1 MKKLWLNGTILTMDP
16 KVSGDAV
23 LTENGM
29 ILAVGSALKLRRQ
42 NPDAAEENL
51 QGHVL
56 LPGFIDPH
64 SHFSQ
69 VASGLMQA
77 DLDGADSCAEIGR
90 RLQAFVQERRLRQDA
105 WVTAKNYDTSL
116 MPGGRNPD
124 LAEID
129 SFLRDHPLVIQQK
142 SGHMGLFNSAALS
155 ALGITAKTPDPQGG
169 RIGRKDGKLTGYLEE
184 NAYFEY
190 QKKTPMPAMEE
201 FLAAYRQ
208 AQDLYASFG
217 ITTLQEG
224 MMVAQMFPLYHLL
237 EVSHI
242 MKLDLVSYPDA
253 ASCDQAAAEFPE
265 LLNGYHDH
273 IRIGGIKIFLD
284 GSPQG
289 RTAWM
294 RTPYQGEKDY
304 CGYGTMKEEEVLA
317 ALRKAAALHTQIL
330 AHCNGDAAA
339 AQYIRCALQVEQEA
353 PWLAE
358 LRPVIIHAQLLG
370 IDQMADAVRAGM
382 TASFFV
388 AHVYHWGDVHIRN
401 FGLERASEISPAQ
414 SALRAGLPFTFHQ
427 DSPVIMPDMIETLWC
442 AVNRI
447 TKSGVLLGAQE
458 RISIRDALHAVTLG
472 AARQYGEEDR
482 KGSLTPGKQADFV
495 ILDRDPMTVTSA
507 DLRSL
512 QVLRTVK
519 GGETVFSRS
528 AKD

>member
-1 MKKLWLNGTILTMDP
+1 MKKLWQGGTVITMDP
-16 KVSGDAV
+16 AISGDAV
-23 LTENGM
+23 LTEEST
-29 ILAVGSALKLRRQ
+29 ILAVGAAGDLQRQ
-42 NPDAAEENL
+42 NPDAELIDL
-51 QGHVL
+51 QGHAL

-77 DLDGADSCAEIGR
+77 DLDGADSSEEIGR
-90 RLQAFVQERRLRQDA
+90 RLARFAQDKALKSGA
-105 WVTAKNYDTSL
+105 WVIAKNYDSNL

-129 SFLRDHPLVIQQK
+129 SYLRDHPLVIQQK
-142 SGHMGLFNSAALS
+142 SGHMGLFSSAALA
-155 ALGITAKTPDPQGG
+155 ALGITADTPDPEGG
-169 RIGRKDGKLTGYLEE
+169 RIGRENGHLTGYLEE
-184 NAYFEY
+184 NAFFEY

-201 FLAAYRQ
+201 FISAYRQ

-224 MMVAQMFPLYHLL
+224 MMVSQMFPLYHLL
-237 EVSHI
+237 QASKL
-242 MKLDLVSYPDA
+242 MKLDLVSYPDMASYDRA
-253 ASCDQAAAEFPE
+253 AQESPE
-265 LLNGYHDH
+265 LMNGYRDH

-294 RTPYQGEKDY
+294 RTPYQGEKTY
-304 CGYGTMKEEEVLA
+304 CGYGTMKESEVQA
-317 ALRKAAALHTQIL
+317 AIRKAICMHTQIL

-339 AQYIRCALQVEQEA
+339 AQYIRCALQAEQEA
-353 PWLAE
+353 PELAQ

-370 IDQMADAVRAGM
+370 TDQLAAARQAGM

-401 FGLERASEISPAQ
+401 FGLARASEISPAA
-414 SALRAGLPFTFHQ
+414 SALKAGLPFTFHQ

-447 TKSGVLLGAQE
+447 TRNGIVLGPQE

-482 KGSLTPGKQADFV
+482 KGSLAPGRQADFV
-495 ILDRDPMTVTSA
+495 ILDRDPTAVASDA
-507 DLRSL
+507 IRSL
-512 QVLRTVK
+512 RVLQTVK
-519 GGETVFSRS
+519 SGETVYRRPEER
-528 AKD
+528 